1 LKSILREE
9 KFTEIGK
16 NSKFFEEK
24 FAQVKIVENGF
35 TDILEVYSG
44 LQFGVHPAAGKL
56 YLMVDFASRILR

>member
-1 LKSILREE
+1 MKSILREE

-16 NSKFFEEK
+16 NSKFFEKDFSLVE
-24 FAQVKIVENGF
+24 FMENGF
-35 TDILEVYSG
+35 THVLEAYAG

>member
-44 LQFGVHPAAGKL
+44 L
-56 YLMVDFASRILR
+56 